1 MDALAVGEGN
11 GQLVLVCVGWLAH
24 HSRSRESSRQA
35 ECRQSS
41 DRNFDV
47 LHDVL
52 LASGGGTRVHPIRA
66 PGAM

>member
-11 GQLVLVCVGWLAH
+11 SQLVLVCVGWRAH
-24 HSRSRESSRQA
+24 HGRSRENSRQA

-47 LHDVL
+47 LHDL
-52 LASGGGTRVHPIRA
+52 LLVPGGGTRVHPIHA
-66 PGAM
+66 PGAI